1 MDALEL
7 DYRTVLLASHEP
19 PCISIYQPT
28 HRSHPDRQQD
38 PIRFRNLVRGVERSL
53 ERLGSE
59 HGGSVDKAG
68 LEPFHRLAADVA
80 FWNDPRD
87 GLAVFG
93 APGTFRVYKLQ
104 RPVRELAVAS
114 DSFHTKP
121 LARLLQSADSY
132 LLVGLDR
139 QRARLYQGNRYG
151 LDEIEA
157 PAGFPTSMAQA
168 LGAQEGEPERSY
180 RVYGPP
186 AGVTAH
192 GTDVRKEELDRERER
207 YFRAVDEAVLDYQR
221 GQTPMSLVLAAL
233 PEHQHAFRRLS
244 RNPALLD
251 RGIDVDP
258 GAFSAK
264 ELRERAWELILP
276 RYLDRLAGLI
286 DSFEAARANGSG
298 ADGLN
303 QVAKAAA
310 EARIATLLVEAD
322 REIPGRFDPAT
333 GIVRQA
339 RSAEPLLDD
348 LLDDVAERTIRT
360 GGEVVVV
367 PKERMPTDTG
377 LAATFRF

>member
-1 MDALEL
+1 
-7 DYRTVLLASHEP
+7 
-19 PCISIYQPT
+19 
-28 HRSHPDRQQD
+28 
-38 PIRFRNLVRGVERSL
+38 
-53 ERLGSE
+53 
-59 HGGSVDKAG
+59 
-68 LEPFHRLAADVA
+68 
-80 FWNDPRD
+80 
-87 GLAVFG
+87 
-93 APGTFRVYKLQ
+93 
-104 RPVRELAVAS
+104 
-114 DSFHTKP
+114 
-121 LARLLQSADSY
+121 
-132 LLVGLDR
+132 
-139 QRARLYQGNRYG
+139 
-151 LDEIEA
+151 
-157 PAGFPTSMAQA
+157 
-168 LGAQEGEPERSY
+168 
-180 RVYGPP
+180 
-186 AGVTAH
+186 
-192 GTDVRKEELDRERER
+192 
-207 YFRAVDEAVLDYQR
+207 VDEAVLDYQR

-251 RGIDVDP
+251 SGIDVDP